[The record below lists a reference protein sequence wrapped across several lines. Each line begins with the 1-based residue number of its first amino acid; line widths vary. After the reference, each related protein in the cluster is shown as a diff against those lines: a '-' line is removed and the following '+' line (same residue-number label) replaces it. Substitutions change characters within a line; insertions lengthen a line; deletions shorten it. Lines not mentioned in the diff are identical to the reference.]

1 MLAITPPDWCDK
13 IVCDT
18 NTKTGAKCN
27 AIQSVYNFIQT
38 RRKFSKISK
47 KKNFLLTI
55 LNGIKTYTVFVHI
68 FIFIAYTLQDC
79 PLWGYRN
86 LWIEVHKFD
95 YTNTPNQ
102 STWSSQWYGYT
113 RAHHSRRM
121 GSNILHNSQPSMFV
135 ACCI

>member
-1 MLAITPPDWCDK
+1 MRYSQYTILYKP
-13 IVCDT
+13 
-18 NTKTGAKCN
+18 GE
-27 AIQSVYNFIQT
+27 NFQ
-38 RRKFSKISK
+38 KFL

-121 GSNILHNSQPSMFV
+121 GSNILHNS
-135 ACCI
+135 